1 MPSSELLRVRR
12 QKCGLWPH
20 YARSGLKTL
29 FMTGYA
35 ANASQ
40 ASGFLEPGMEFITKP
55 FVVPDLMSRLR
66 AMLNSVGPTTG

>member
-1 MPSSELLRVRR
+1 
-12 QKCGLWPH
+12 
-20 YARSGLKTL
+20 
-29 FMTGYA
+29 MTGHA